1 MVLVDTSIVIDFIN
15 HNKYKDIIIAL
26 LSDRKFCTTEIIIME
41 VLQGIRDEKTYK
53 EIKFFLESLP
63 LIELKY
69 EDYIMAAGIY
79 RICRKK
85 GLTIRKSFDCI
96 IAAVVI
102 NNDLELFSS
111 DRDFDSIQKHF
122 DFKRYQGEARGLPD
136 S

>member
-1 MVLVDTSIVIDFIN
+1 MVLVDTSIIIDFIN

-26 LSDRKFCTTEIIIME
+26 LSNREFCTTEIIIME
-41 VLQGIRDEKTYK
+41 VLQGIRDEGIYS

-69 EDYIMAAGIY
+69 EDYIMAAEIY
-79 RICRKK
+79 RTCRKK

-102 NNDLELFSS
+102 SNELELFSN

-122 DFKRYQGEARGLPD
+122 DFKRYL
-136 S
+136 